1 MGDFLTSHITELIG
15 RIDGPMSFRVYL
27 QPIMATA
34 FAFRDGR
41 RDVREGRP
49 PYGWAVLTDAEHRS
63 YLLRDGWKGVSNL
76 FIFAYVLDLVYQFI
90 VLHGW
95 RPTQAFFTAV
105 LLALVPY
112 ALLRGPVNRL
122 MSRKQRRG

>member
-1 MGDFLTSHITELIG
+1 MGDFLTNDITELIG
-15 RIDGPMSFRVYL
+15 RIDGPMSLRVYL
-27 QPIMATA
+27 QPIMAMA

-49 PYGWAVLTDAEHRS
+49 PYGWAVLHDAEHRS
-63 YLLRDGWKGVSNL
+63 YLLRDGWKGIATV

-95 RPTQAFFTAV
+95 HPTQAFFTAV
-105 LLALVPY
+105 LLAIVPY
-112 ALLRGPVNRL
+112 ALLRGPANRL
-122 MSRKQRRG
+122 TSGKQRRG